1 MGSVSQMS
9 SHLGKLLLCVY
20 GREGEEGKEGGREG
34 GRERE
39 KRHILECRMLLV
51 NDLDKRNSRNSTL

>member
-20 GREGEEGKEGGREG
+20 GREGEEGGREG

-51 NDLDKRNSRNSTL
+51 NDLDKRNSCNSTL